1 MTAGNQHRL
10 KEKPKHQVRG
20 DDVEMGGETQIRP
33 GREAEHE
40 GEAGSRVVV
49 RQLAEKSVKEGWE
62 HRGQAEGEQFLG
74 KKVNAIVPQVG
85 ETPRKKPDWRRSLES
100 GSEDDRPIAETKE
113 GENVKKNLA
122 TSEPQEAEQPEGEE
136 GSEDEKN
143 IENEESSDAD
153 VGSDAE
159 DGNDTEEGSKAAAES
174 EEGTKEAKERRK
186 KGGSDGWMLEPRL
199 REPRAPGEAPNLAEG
214 NERGE
219 GALRGR
225 ESLPDLK
232 SQQDSGNGSNPNK
245 DGGKKN
251 ANSKQS
257 KPQRERVTE
266 GEEGEGGKWPSKVGY
281 TDPPRKPRTARWNAE
296 AADKPYYQDASIWEK
311 QAWEGAPPSYYNNSK
326 LGKWGGGLYQLREG
340 PH

>member
-1 MTAGNQHRL
+1 MTAGDQHRL
-10 KEKPKHQVRG
+10 KEKPKHQVKG

-49 RQLAEKSVKEGWE
+49 RQSAEKSVKEGWE

-74 KKVNAIVPQVG
+74 KKVNGIVPQVG

-174 EEGTKEAKERRK
+174 EEGTKEAKEAKERRK
-186 KGGSDGWMLEPRL
+186 KGGSDGWMLEPLSRST
-199 REPRAPGEAPNLAEG
+199 EAG
-214 NERGE
+214 
-219 GALRGR
+219 
-225 ESLPDLK
+225 
-232 SQQDSGNGSNPNK
+232 
-245 DGGKKN
+245 
-251 ANSKQS
+251 
-257 KPQRERVTE
+257 
-266 GEEGEGGKWPSKVGY
+266 
-281 TDPPRKPRTARWNAE
+281 
-296 AADKPYYQDASIWEK
+296 
-311 QAWEGAPPSYYNNSK
+311 
-326 LGKWGGGLYQLREG
+326 
-340 PH
+340 